1 MLLVLD
7 NCEHVIEAVAA
18 SAVSILRGAPGV
30 QILATSREPLHAE
43 GEHGHRLSPLESPS
57 PSAGLTAAEALRFP
71 AVQLFVQ
78 RAAAILGGFELGDR
92 DAPVVAAICRRPDG
106 IPLAIELAAA
116 RMDAFGVRGLATH
129 LDDPLQLLT
138 GGRRPA
144 APRHQTMRA
153 SLDWDHEL
161 LPEPERVMLRR
172 LAVFAG
178 GFTLEAASAV
188 AAGGGISAPEVV
200 ERVANLVAKSLL
212 AADVGGAVPCYQLL
226 GTTRAYALEKLRTSG
241 ELDQVEL
248 RHAGYAGPVQ
258 RTTAER
264 LALCGRQID
273 DAGAAQARPSSPTG
287 DASIGEAP
295 PVHAVPAWSYS

>member
-1 MLLVLD
+1 
-7 NCEHVIEAVAA
+7 
-18 SAVSILRGAPGV
+18 
-30 QILATSREPLHAE
+30 
-43 GEHGHRLSPLESPS
+43 
-57 PSAGLTAAEALRFP
+57 
-71 AVQLFVQ
+71 
-78 RAAAILGGFELGDR
+78 
-92 DAPVVAAICRRPDG
+92 
-106 IPLAIELAAA
+106 
-116 RMDAFGVRGLATH
+116 
-129 LDDPLQLLT
+129 
-138 GGRRPA
+138 
-144 APRHQTMRA
+144 MRA

>member
-1 MLLVLD
+1 L
-7 NCEHVIEAVAA
+7 
-18 SAVSILRGAPGV
+18 
-30 QILATSREPLHAE
+30 
-43 GEHGHRLSPLESPS
+43 
-57 PSAGLTAAEALRFP
+57 
-71 AVQLFVQ
+71 
-78 RAAAILGGFELGDR
+78 
-92 DAPVVAAICRRPDG
+92 VAAIFRRLDG